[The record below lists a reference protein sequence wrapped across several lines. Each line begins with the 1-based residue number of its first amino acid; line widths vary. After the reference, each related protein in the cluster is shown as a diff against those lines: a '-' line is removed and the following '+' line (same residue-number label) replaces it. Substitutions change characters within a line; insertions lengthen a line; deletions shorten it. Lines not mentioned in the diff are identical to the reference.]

1 MAESI
6 INISNLIKK
15 YKSDKSDIIA
25 LTDINLNIEK
35 GEIFGII
42 GLSGAGKSTLV
53 RMMNLLELPTEGKV
67 FFEGQNLQVL
77 SNAELRDIRK
87 EIGMIF
93 QHFNLLEQSTV
104 LKNVMF
110 PLEISNVK
118 KEERIERARELL
130 RLVDLSEKEKA
141 YPSQLSGG
149 QKQRVAIARALATN
163 PKVLLCDEAT
173 SALDPKTTNQ
183 ILELLKKINNELGVT
198 VVIITHQMS
207 VIESVCDRVGILD
220 RGKLVEV
227 GKVEEVFKNPKS
239 EIGKKLIFGAYV
251 ENLRDLQ
258 LSSVGKK
265 IRLVFDGSATN
276 EPIISR
282 MVLESNGECNILFA
296 NTKVVDK
303 KAVGEMIIE
312 LPTDTNK
319 ANMMQEYLRAHK
331 VTFWEV

>member
-227 GKVEEVFKNPKS
+227 GRVEEVFKNPKS